1 MIALVTHLWDPAE
14 GGRERY
20 LADLA
25 RGLARSGYAVRVFC
39 ERSSRPRTDPSVS
52 VTIERR
58 GRRLVRRFGA
68 WRAANPGC
76 PVLSSRPLPGATH
89 CQLHSGIYA
98 FALAAEREAFDSRLR
113 RLFSRPALALNRHRS
128 MLLRV
133 EEKVLSGPNPPR
145 LMVWSGV
152 LRDKIAERYG
162 IPAEEIRVRAP
173 GVDLAVFRPAAREP
187 TPAAPG
193 GADLLLLF
201 AAQNF
206 ALKGLR
212 PALEALREA
221 RRLGVRARLLVAG
234 RGPIGP
240 FHRFARR
247 LGLAEEVEFLGPVSR
262 ERLASLY
269 RACDALLHP
278 TFYDPF
284 SLVALEAL
292 ASGCPVITTRR
303 NGVSEW
309 MESGREGFLLD
320 EPRDVPGLARFL
332 VALAERPSRAGMRKA
347 AAALGKR
354 LSLEDHVA
362 DVIAWLDPPL
372 ARKETSGR

>member
-25 RGLARSGYAVRVFC
+25 RELACSGYAVRVFC
-39 ERSSRPRTDPSVS
+39 ERVSHPRTDPSVP
-52 VTIERR
+52 VTTVRTTQ
-58 GRRLVRRFGA
+58 RLVRRLGA
-68 WRAANPGC
+68 WRAAYPGC

-113 RLFSRPALALNRHRS
+113 RLFFRPALALNRRRS
-128 MLLRV
+128 ALLRV

-145 LMVWSGV
+145 LMVWSGA
-152 LRDKIAERYG
+152 LREMVAERYG

-173 GVDLAVFRPAAREP
+173 GVDLAVFRPAARQA
-187 TPAAPG
+187 TPAVPRG
-193 GADLLLLF
+193 VDLLLLF

-240 FHRFARR
+240 FHGFARR
-247 LGLAEEVEFLGPVSR
+247 LGLSEEVEFLGPVSR

-309 MESGREGFLLD
+309 MESGREGFVLD
-320 EPRDVPGLARFL
+320 EPRDVTGFARCLA
-332 VALAERPSRAGMRKA
+332 ALAERPSRAGLRNA
-347 AAALGKR
+347 AAALGRR
-354 LSLEDHVA
+354 LSLEDHVT
-362 DVIAWLDPPL
+362 DVIEWLGLPL
-372 ARKETSGR
+372 GRKETVGR